1 MTEDDFNPPPF
12 DLDKVKNFRQAHP
25 LFDAIS
31 AEVEKSYKDVETNNP
46 RDLDNVDMAH
56 VR

>member
-12 DLDKVKNFRQAHP
+12 DLDKVKNFRQAYP

-56 VR
+56 IR